1 MFAVIK
7 TGGKQY
13 VVKEGD
19 MLHVEKLGTG
29 AGGSVLFEE
38 VLLIDDG
45 EKTLVGTPLVKN
57 AVVKAAVLETFRD
70 DKVLVFKK
78 KRRKQF
84 RRTHGHRQS
93 LAKVQILKVFPDRT
107 AVPAGE
113 LEVIHAPV
121 VASAPAAPQP
131 KAKTKAEKPAPK
143 PAVEKPAAKKTAA
156 PKAAK
161 SGKTADAGKPKA
173 RAKKAEK

>member
-19 MLHVEKLGTG
+19 VFHVEKLGTG
-29 AGGSVLFEE
+29 AGGTLLFED

-45 EKTLVGTPLVKN
+45 EKTLVGTPLVPH
-57 AVVKAAVLETFRD
+57 AAVKASVLETFRD

-84 RRTHGHRQS
+84 RRTHGHRQY
-93 LAKVQILKVFPDRT
+93 LAKVQILKIFPDRT

-113 LEVIHAPV
+113 LEVTAAPV
-121 VASAPAAPQP
+121 TTAVPAAPKP
-131 KAKTKAEKPAPK
+131 KPKVKAPK
-143 PAVEKPAAKKTAA
+143 PAPAPVVEKPVAKKAAA

-161 SGKTADAGKPKA
+161 PKKAADAVKPKA
-173 RAKKAEK
+173 KAKKTAK

>member
-19 MLHVEKLGTG
+19 TLHVEKLETG
-29 AGGSVLFEE
+29 AGGTILFED

-45 EKTLVGTPLVKN
+45 EKTLVGTPLVAH
-57 AVVKAAVLETFRD
+57 AVVKAAVLELFRD
-70 DKVLVFKK
+70 EKVLVFKK

-84 RRTHGHRQS
+84 RRTHGHRQT
-93 LAKVQILKVFPDRT
+93 LAKVQILKVVPDRT

-113 LEVIHAPV
+113 LEVTHVPV
-121 VASAPAAPQP
+121 AAPTPAVP
-131 KAKTKAEKPAPK
+131 KTKPKTKASKPAPK
-143 PAVEKPAAKKTAA
+143 PVEDKPVARKGAAA
-156 PKAAK
+156 KAAK
-161 SGKTADAGKPKA
+161 TKKAAEPAKPKA

>member
-19 MLHVEKLGTG
+19 VLHVEKLLTG
-29 AGGSVLFEE
+29 AGGTVLFEE

-45 EKTLVGTPLVKN
+45 EKTLVGTPFVKN
-57 AVVKAAVLETFRD
+57 AVVKAAVQEIFRD

-84 RRTHGHRQS
+84 RRTRGHRQT

-113 LEVIHAPV
+113 LEVTHAPV
-121 VASAPAAPQP
+121 VAAARPVSKP
-131 KAKTKAEKPAPK
+131 KAKVKAEKPAPK
-143 PAVEKPAAKKTAA
+143 PAVEKPVAKKSAA
-156 PKAAK
+156 AKAAK
-161 SGKTADAGKPKA
+161 PKKAADTGKPKA

>member
-29 AGGSVLFEE
+29 AGGTILFDE

-45 EKTLVGTPLVKN
+45 ENTLVGTPLVAH
-57 AVVKAAVLETFRD
+57 AVVKAAVLEIFRD

-84 RRTHGHRQS
+84 RRTRGHRQT
-93 LAKVQILKVFPDRT
+93 LAKIQILKVFPDRT
-107 AVPAGE
+107 TVPASE
-113 LEVIHAPV
+113 LEVTHAPV
-121 VASAPAAPQP
+121 VASTPAV
-131 KAKTKAEKPAPK
+131 PK
-143 PAVEKPAAKKTAA
+143 PKVKVKTAKPVEVKPVAKKTAA
-156 PKAAK
+156 AKAVKPKKAAE
-161 SGKTADAGKPKA
+161 TAKPKA